1 MVRLLP
7 LDGLSKNFAD
17 VLFVLF
23 SCVETKYNIENLAI
37 GNTAAKGFYLQ
48 VKHTQNRPP
57 LKLPSIFF
65 DVSVTKN
72 SISFTTNDV
81 LMLNARAKQ
90 AIEEIYLQSDCI
102 ITKLIND
109 IRTKI
114 SCFYTL
120 TDIVAHADLVFSFAY
135 QCSCSNY
142 VRPQFNR
149 YTEIINVSRCIDGY
163 IHSLYN
169 WIAVSIRLTI
179 LSTHFTAGHSSCL
192 GEHVAVS
199 AKQYSHN

>member
-1 MVRLLP
+1 MVCF
-7 LDGLSKNFAD
+7 LSKNFAD
-17 VLFVLF
+17 VLFVF
-23 SCVETKYNIENLAI
+23 FHVETKYNIENLAI
-37 GNTAAKGFYLQ
+37 GNSASKGFYLQ
-48 VKHTQNRPP
+48 VKHTPNRPP

-114 SCFYTL
+114 SCLYTL
-120 TDIVAHADLVFSFAY
+120 TDIVAHVDLAFSFAY
-135 QCSCSNY
+135 TQCSCSNY
-142 VRPQFNR
+142 IRPQFNR
-149 YTEIINVSRCIDGY
+149 YTEIINVSRLLQLVNRLHPSNHFIY
-163 IHSLYN
+163 SLHCR
-169 WIAVSIRLTI
+169 AFI
-179 LSTHFTAGHSSCL
+179 LSWRICCSQCQIVFT
-192 GEHVAVS
+192 
-199 AKQYSHN
+199 